1 MNLPH
6 NPFDPTPR
14 SKDRKSKNA
23 KRNFIDMV
31 AYMDHC
37 VGRIED
43 VLIELEL
50 RENTLLIFTA
60 DNGTNSSLTL
70 DFFGMQRR
78 GGKGYTHDHGT
89 KVPLIVNLPGRIQAG
104 QVNKDLICFSD
115 LFPTIVEAANL
126 PAKKITQGDGWSF
139 WPQCLGK
146 EGKKREWIYGYYF
159 PRPFSKQFD
168 TMYSHWEVAWARNK
182 RYKLYRDGRFFDV
195 IKDVR
200 EEKPLS
206 EKVQP
211 SAVRKTLQAALDD
224 YPPKGAKIDY
234 ERVTGV
240 RKVPGTKKKKPKKK

>member
-1 MNLPH
+1 M
-6 NPFDPTPR
+6 
-14 SKDRKSKNA
+14 
-23 KRNFIDMV
+23 
-31 AYMDHC
+31 
-37 VGRIED
+37 
-43 VLIELEL
+43 
-50 RENTLLIFTA
+50 
-60 DNGTNSSLTL
+60 
-70 DFFGMQRR
+70 
-78 GGKGYTHDHGT
+78 
-89 KVPLIVNLPGRIQAG
+89 
-104 QVNKDLICFSD
+104 NKDLICFSD

-206 EKVQP
+206 ERAQP

-224 YPPKGAKIDY
+224 YPMKGAKIDY

-240 RKVPGTKKKKPKKK
+240 RKAPGTKKKKPKKK